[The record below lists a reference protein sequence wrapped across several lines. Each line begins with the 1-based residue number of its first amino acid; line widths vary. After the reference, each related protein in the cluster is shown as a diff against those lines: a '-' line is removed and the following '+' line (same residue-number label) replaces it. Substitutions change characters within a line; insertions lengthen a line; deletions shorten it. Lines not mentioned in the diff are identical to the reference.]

1 MPCPPLHETLAP
13 GRDFAP
19 LLLAAESVKPAPTV
33 WSTTRLKLRL
43 PRDADVAAVFDYA
56 SHPDVTRFA
65 DWIAATQVDQAVKV
79 VREWQQNWASGSE
92 FTWVITERSLD
103 RAIGAVSCRPQD
115 CEVTFGYVLHRSYW
129 GCGYATELASELV
142 TRLLAD
148 REVAR
153 VRATCDAENA
163 ASRRVLEK
171 AGLKHQGWVPNGIVR
186 PQISSAPRPACIY
199 TRERSGGTP

>member
-1 MPCPPLHETLAP
+1 
-13 GRDFAP
+13 
-19 LLLAAESVKPAPTV
+19 VKPFPTA

-65 DWIAATQVDQAVKV
+65 DWPAATQVEQVVTV
-79 VREWQQNWASGSE
+79 VREWQQKRESALE
-92 FTWVITERSLD
+92 FTWVVTERNLD
-103 RAIGAVSCRPQD
+103 RVIGAVSYRPQD
-115 CEVTFGYVLHRSYW
+115 SEVTFGYVLNRSYW
-129 GCGYATELASELV
+129 GRGYATELALELV

-148 REVAR
+148 QEVAC

-171 AGLKHQGWVPNGIVR
+171 AGLKHRGWVPNGIVR
-186 PQISSAPRPACIY
+186 PQIASAPRPACIY
-199 TRERSGGTP
+199 TRDRSGGAP